1 MWFCSIGRP
10 SEVTLSLA
18 GARVDNASTRALDFR
33 QVFTAQGHSGEGNMP
48 EPASHLRVTDYN
60 GVTVVHFADRK
71 ILEELSISEI
81 GEELNQ
87 IVEDNPELRLLL
99 CFENV
104 EHLSSAALGMLITL
118 KQRVDKKNGKLRLSD
133 IRPQIYEVFK
143 ITRLNKLFDIHDTTP
158 KALESF

>member
-1 MWFCSIGRP
+1 
-10 SEVTLSLA
+10 
-18 GARVDNASTRALDFR
+18 
-33 QVFTAQGHSGEGNMP
+33 MP

-81 GEELNQ
+81 GEELNRL
-87 IVEDNPELRLLL
+87 VDEKPNLRLLL

-118 KQRVDKKNGKLRLSD
+118 KRRVDEKDGKLRLSD

-143 ITRLNKLFDIHDTTP
+143 ITRLSKHFDIHDTVDD
-158 KALESF
+158 AIRAF